1 MKLLKKNSTGKEVK
15 IVQYL
20 IGYTSKLGTF
30 TSTLESKIIT
40 FQKEQGLTPDGIVG
54 NDTYYALGAAAP
66 ILKKKKGKTNP
77 NRAWQT
83 FLGIEVDGVFGEDTL
98 AKTKKFQK
106 EKGLEVDGEVGPKT
120 WAAAFGVTK
129 KPIKIVQPKNFKQN
143 DPKWEDVLYT
153 YKNTYS
159 KKQTIGSSGC
169 GPSALADIVATWWDE
184 KITPVEMCKLAVDKN
199 YRLKTGG
206 TNHKFFEY
214 VAKLYGGHY
223 CETTSHTYAK
233 KAIENGHYV
242 IVNVGPSRW
251 TTGGHFICWW
261 KISGSTVY
269 INDPYDTKYTKAKE
283 KAPYSELKKARKKYY
298 ILYKD

>member
-1 MKLLKKNSTGKEVK
+1 MKLLKRNSTGKEVK
-15 IVQYL
+15 IIQYL

-30 TSTLESKIIT
+30 TSTLENKIIA
-40 FQKEQGLTPDGIVG
+40 FQKEQGLTPDGVVG
-54 NDTYYALGAAAP
+54 NDTYYALAAAAP
-66 ILKKKKGKTNP
+66 VLKKRKGKTNP

-83 FLGIEVDGVFGEDTL
+83 FLGVEVDGVFGEDTL
-98 AKTKKFQK
+98 AKTKEFQK
-106 EKGLEVDGEVGPKT
+106 EKGLEADGEVGLKT

-153 YKNTYS
+153 YKNKHS
-159 KKQTIGSSGC
+159 KKQTIGNSGC

-251 TTGGHFICWW
+251 TSGGHFICWW
-261 KISGSTVY
+261 KISGNTVY
-269 INDPYDTKYTKAKE
+269 INDPYDTKYTSSKE

>member
-20 IGYTSKLGTF
+20 IGYTTKLGTF

-251 TTGGHFICWW
+251 TSGGHFICWW

-269 INDPYDTKYTKAKE
+269 INDPYDTKYTKVKE
-283 KAPYSELKKARKKYY
+283 KAPYSELKKARKKYF

>member
-20 IGYTSKLGTF
+20 IGYTTKLGTF
-30 TSTLESKIIT
+30 TSTLESKVIT
-40 FQKEQGLTPDGIVG
+40 LQKNYGLTPDGIVG
-54 NDTYYALGAAAP
+54 NDTYCALAEESP
-66 ILKKKKGKTNP
+66 ILKKKSGKSNA

-83 FLGIEVDGVFGEDTL
+83 FLGIEVDGIFGKDTL
-98 AKTKKFQK
+98 AKTKAFQK
-106 EKGLEVDGEVGPKT
+106 EHNLEVDGEVGPMT
-120 WAAAFGVTK
+120 WRAAFGATK
-129 KPIKIVQPKNFKQN
+129 KAVKIVKPANFKQN
-143 DPKWEDVLYT
+143 DPKWKDIIYT
-153 YKNTYS
+153 YKNTHS

-169 GPSALADIVATWWDE
+169 GPTAMADIVATWWDK
-184 KITPVEMCKLAVDKN
+184 KITPVEMCKLAVEKG
-199 YRLKTGG
+199 YRYKTDG

-251 TTGGHFICWW
+251 TSGGHFICWW

-269 INDPYDTKYTKAKE
+269 INDPYDTKYTASKE
-283 KAPYSELKKARKKYY
+283 KAPYSELKKARKKYF
-298 ILYKD
+298 IIYKD

>member
-54 NDTYYALGAAAP
+54 NDTYYALGAASP

-83 FLGIEVDGVFGEDTL
+83 FLGIEVDGIFSEDTL
-98 AKTKKFQK
+98 AKTKKFQI

-120 WAAAFGVTK
+120 WAAAFGATK

-143 DPKWEDVLYT
+143 DPKWEDVVYT
-153 YKNTYS
+153 YKNTHS
-159 KKQTIGSSGC
+159 MKQTISSSGC
-169 GPSALADIVATWWDE
+169 GPTALADIVATWWDE
-184 KITPVEMCKLAVDKN
+184 KVTPVEMCKLAFDKG
-199 YRLKTGG
+199 YRAFAHIEHDDDLDPIRSTE
-206 TNHKFFEY
+206 KF
-214 VAKLYGGHY
+214 
-223 CETTSHTYAK
+223 
-233 KAIENGHYV
+233 KATI
-242 IVNVGPSRW
+242 
-251 TTGGHFICWW
+251 
-261 KISGSTVY
+261 
-269 INDPYDTKYTKAKE
+269 A
-283 KAPYSELKKARKKYY
+283 KYY
-298 ILYKD
+298 AIYQNELSQLKY

>member
-20 IGYTSKLGTF
+20 IGYTTKLGTF

-269 INDPYDTKYTKAKE
+269 INDPYDTKHTPAKE

>member
-15 IVQYL
+15 IIQYL

-30 TSTLESKIIT
+30 TSTLENKIIT
-40 FQKEQGLTPDGIVG
+40 FQKEQGLTPDGVVG

-83 FLGIEVDGVFGEDTL
+83 FLGVEVDGVFGEDTL
-98 AKTKKFQK
+98 AKTKEFQK
-106 EKGLEVDGEVGPKT
+106 EKGLEADGEVGPET
-120 WAAAFGVTK
+120 WAAAFDVTK
-129 KPIKIVQPKNFKQN
+129 KKINIVQPKNFKQN

-153 YKNTYS
+153 YKNKYS
-159 KKQTIGSSGC
+159 KKQTIGNSGC

-214 VAKLYGGHY
+214 VAKSYGGHY
-223 CETTSHTYAK
+223 CETTSHAYAK

-251 TTGGHFICWW
+251 TSGGHFICWW

-269 INDPYDTKYTKAKE
+269 INDPYDTKYTASKE

>member
-83 FLGIEVDGVFGEDTL
+83 FLGIEVDGIFGEDTL
-98 AKTKKFQK
+98 AKTKEFQK
-106 EKGLEVDGEVGPKT
+106 EKGLEADGEVGPKT

-129 KPIKIVQPKNFKQN
+129 KPIKIIQPKNFKQN

-153 YKNTYS
+153 YKNKHS
-159 KKQTIGSSGC
+159 KNQTIGNSGC

-251 TTGGHFICWW
+251 TSGGHFICWW

-269 INDPYDTKYTKAKE
+269 INDPYDTKYTPSKE

-298 ILYKD
+298 IIYKD

>member
-98 AKTKKFQK
+98 AKTKEFQK
-106 EKGLEVDGEVGPKT
+106 EKGLEADGEVGPKT

-153 YKNTYS
+153 YKNKHS
-159 KKQTIGSSGC
+159 KNQTIGNSGC

-251 TTGGHFICWW
+251 TSGGHFICWW

-269 INDPYDTKYTKAKE
+269 INDPYDTKHTPAKE
-283 KAPYSELKKARKKYY
+283 KAPYSELKKARKKYF
-298 ILYKD
+298 IIYKD